1 MSAHV
6 AFLGEVFSVR
16 LPKLQKLKPKVE
28 LGAFVRWCPGRHH
41 AWFESNVGLI
51 RKPCCW
57 VEDVDVEWQLT
68 QKK

>member
-1 MSAHV
+1 
-6 AFLGEVFSVR
+6 
-16 LPKLQKLKPKVE
+16 
-28 LGAFVRWCPGRHH
+28 VRWCPGRHH